1 MPVLLWITR
10 ATGLVP
16 GWCWAIVVAVL
27 AALCVRLDVGMARAL
42 ADAAQART
50 QLLQVQLASRDAI
63 AVETERA
70 AARVRTLTQTA
81 MEAQDALAQSRQ
93 TAPARA
99 AALTERLRDIARPV
113 HCAGASPAGGAAAP
127 AVVGDGQ
134 PHPGLPGMA
143 GAGVVVLDGQ
153 ALTDL
158 ADLAES
164 AADTGR
170 TLTHARRLL
179 RACWQS
185 GAVPAA
191 P

>member
-16 GWCWAIVVAVL
+16 GWCWAVVVAVL
-27 AALCVRLDVGMARAL
+27 AALCVRLNLGVADAR

-50 QLLQVQLASRDAI
+50 QLLTVQLASANAI
-63 AVETERA
+63 AAETERA
-70 AARVRTLTQTA
+70 QARVRTLTQTA
-81 MEAQDALAQSRQ
+81 MEAQDALSE
-93 TAPARA
+93 ARA
-99 AALTERLRDIARPV
+99 AAAGRTADLDGRLRQLSRPLS
-113 HCAGASPAGGAAAP
+113 CRPAAGAAAAP
-127 AVVGDGQ
+127 AGAGHGQ
-134 PHPGLPGMA
+134 PDPGLPGMA
-143 GAGVVVLDGQ
+143 GSGVVVLDGQ
-153 ALTDL
+153 ALSDL
-158 ADLAES
+158 ASFAES

-185 GAVPAA
+185 GAVPAE

>member
-16 GWCWAIVVAVL
+16 GWCWAVVVAVL
-27 AALCVRLDVGMARAL
+27 AALCVRLNLGVADAR

-50 QLLQVQLASRDAI
+50 QLLTVQLASRDAI

-70 AARVRTLTQTA
+70 QARVRDLTKTV
-81 MEAQDALAQSRQ
+81 MEAQDALSQARQS
-93 TAPARA
+93 A
-99 AALTERLRDIARPV
+99 AGRVADLDGRLRQLARPLS
-113 HCAGASPAGGAAAP
+113 CGGASPGGGVAAASSP
-127 AVVGDGQ
+127 GDGQ
-134 PHPGLPGMA
+134 PGARLPGLA

-153 ALTDL
+153 AQHEL
-158 ADLAES
+158 AEFAES

-170 TLTHARRLL
+170 TLIACRGLL
-179 RACWQS
+179 RQAWR
-185 GAVPAA
+185 A